1 MAYLWKTVMRIC
13 VILVRIR
20 IRILVSVP
28 LTNGCGC
35 GSMRAQNIRIRIRMG
50 NKIVL
55 FCNMHKPMQYGNSLI
70 VYHTLPLGQLDLHC
84 FHAYPDPD
92 LTFQYQGCESGTVS
106 GSGLDPDSIGSVDPN
121 LDSESGSRTMRA
133 KMSHKSRFFFINS
146 YFDFLDELF

>member
-1 MAYLWKTVMRIC
+1 MMRIR

-28 LTNGCGC
+28 LTNGSGC
-35 GSMRAQNIRIRIRMG
+35 GSRRAQNIRIRIRMG
-50 NKIVL
+50 NKFGL
-55 FCNMHKPMQYGNSLI
+55 FCNMPMQYGNSLI

-121 LDSESGSRTMRA
+121 PDSESGSRTMRA
-133 KMSHKSRFFFINS
+133 KMSHKSRFFYINS